1 MTISSG
7 YKYICIAINLLP
19 GWCLTRLNRSPARGR
34 RSKPYPMLPSSGT
47 AGGAGQPPRIPS
59 SRWMDDRRKGFPSS
73 APPFSC
79 GTERPAAPSA
89 WRQRCPSSL
98 RSAGL
103 PELDPAPA
111 ARGVTQ
117 QQTHHGQLKT
127 DKPQLKEKKEQERL
141 LVPSVCLGP
150 KPTSIVWVTQN
161 TYKLRFI
168 LLPSEKPPVT
178 L

>member
-1 MTISSG
+1 
-7 YKYICIAINLLP
+7 
-19 GWCLTRLNRSPARGR
+19 
-34 RSKPYPMLPSSGT
+34 MLPSSGT

-117 QQTHHGQLKT
+117 QQTPHDNLKQKSLNSRKRKNRKGYWFLQCVLDQSLRPSSESLKT
-127 DKPQLKEKKEQERL
+127 
-141 LVPSVCLGP
+141 
-150 KPTSIVWVTQN
+150 PTSYVLSSCPVRSLLSLCKISFLTHTIKTIKKRSTIV
-161 TYKLRFI
+161 
-168 LLPSEKPPVT
+168 LLSGM
-178 L
+178 